1 MTAQA
6 DTPAGTMLSM
16 IIGMQVVA
24 MISVVV
30 SAMIGPVRRYT
41 S

>member
-16 IIGMQVVA
+16 IIGVQVVA

-30 SAMIGPVRRYT
+30 SAMIGSVRRYA